1 MCLTFPESDPNDLA
15 PDVLANYLVT
25 NVTGLR
31 TMVKAGTDETELE
44 KMVGVIAKT
53 VR

>member
-1 MCLTFPESDPNDLA
+1 MTCLKLPDSGPNDLA

-31 TMVKAGTDETELE
+31 TMVKAGTDET
-44 KMVGVIAKT
+44 VIEMKDGWGNH
-53 VR
+53 